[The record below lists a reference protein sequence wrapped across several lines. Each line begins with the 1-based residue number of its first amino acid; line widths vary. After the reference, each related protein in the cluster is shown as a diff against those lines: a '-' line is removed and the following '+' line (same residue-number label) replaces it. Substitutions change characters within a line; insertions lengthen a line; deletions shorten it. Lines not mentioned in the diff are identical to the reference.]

1 LPRDRRPNRH
11 AGPNQTTGTGRADD
25 ERVARRVDGHERR
38 GLVADRLMGGL
49 EDEIEE
55 LVGARGVPDAQRR
68 ALETAEQGGGGQL
81 AGCSTRPFRTA

>member
-1 LPRDRRPNRH
+1 
-11 AGPNQTTGTGRADD
+11 
-25 ERVARRVDGHERR
+25 
-38 GLVADRLMGGL
+38 MGGL